1 MVGRTHQ
8 KEGGGSGGGDQEEE
22 AKRDEDVDYF
32 TYTVDEDRPN
42 EMMRRAS
49 PSRVIRASVT
59 GRREGNNRYSA
70 VEDEDGGS
78 GASRSGTFAEDL
90 VELECD
96 LPELLNQYKYHP
108 LNYMFP
114 QEIQNIGKTDEYSMY
129 TFYSLE
135 FE

>member
-1 MVGRTHQ
+1 MVGR
-8 KEGGGSGGGDQEEE
+8 SRN
-22 AKRDEDVDYF
+22 RDEEIKIGVVTDDEADYF
-32 TYTVDEDRPN
+32 TYTMEEEKPN
-42 EMMRRAS
+42 EKMKRTS
-49 PSRVIRASVT
+49 PEVGVIRASVA
-59 GRREGNNRYSA
+59 GRRETNTRYSA
-70 VEDEDGGS
+70 IEDEDGGS

-114 QEIQNIGKTDEYSMY
+114 QEIANIGKTDDYSMY
-129 TFYSLE
+129 SFYSQE